1 MQRSLDWQ
9 GSWMTEEH
17 LMFKESTRKFMEAEI
32 VPHTERWAEQG
43 MVDRDFWYKAGE
55 AGLLGAS
62 APVEFGGA
70 GVDQSFDALTTYEQ
84 ARSGDAGWGFGVH
97 NICLHYVVAFGNEDQ
112 KARWLP
118 GLISGEIV
126 PAIAMTEPG
135 TGSDLQA
142 VRTSAE
148 KDGDD
153 YIING
158 SKIFITNGQ
167 QADIVIVVAKTDKDA
182 GGRGISLIVVE
193 TADAEGFERGR
204 NLKKLGMKGQD
215 TSELF
220 FENVRVPRANL
231 LGDEEGQGF
240 IHLMLQLGWER
251 LAIGI
256 AAIGAMDSMIDETL
270 SYVKDR
276 KAFGKR
282 LMDLQNTRF
291 KMAEAKSKLDVT
303 KAYINECMVKL
314 VAGELDPVEGATA
327 KWWGSQMQCEV
338 ADECLQLHG
347 GYGYMMEYPIA
358 RSYADSRVQ
367 KIYGG
372 ANEIQKELIA
382 RSLDD

>member
-97 NICLHYVVAFGNEDQ
+97 NICLHYVVAYGNEEQ

-231 LGDEEGQGF
+231 LGNEEGQGF

-314 VAGELDPVEGATA
+314 IAGELGPVEGATA

>member
-97 NICLHYVVAFGNEDQ
+97 NICLHYVVAYGNEEQ

-314 VAGELDPVEGATA
+314 IAGELGPVEGATA

>member
-1 MQRSLDWQ
+1 MERKIDWNAA
-9 GSWMTEEH
+9 WMTEEH
-17 LMFKESTRKFMEAEI
+17 LMFKESTRRFFESELT
-32 VPHTERWAEQG
+32 PHVERWAEQG
-43 MVDRDFWYKAGE
+43 EVDRDFWYKAGE

-62 APVEFGGA
+62 TPEEFGGA
-70 GVDQSFDALTTYEQ
+70 GADHSYDAIISYEQ
-84 ARSGDAGWGFGVH
+84 ARSGDSGWGFGVH
-97 NICLHYVVAFGNEDQ
+97 NICIHYVIAYGNDEQ

-118 GLISGEIV
+118 GLLSGAIV

-135 TGSDLQA
+135 TGSDLQS
-142 VRTSAE
+142 VRTTAD

-167 QADIVIVVAKTDKDA
+167 QADMVIVVAKTDKEA
-182 GGRGISLIVVE
+182 GAKGISLIVVE
-193 TADAEGFERGR
+193 TADAEGFQRGR

-220 FENVRVPRANL
+220 FENVRVPQSNL
-231 LGDEEGQGF
+231 LGDKEGQGF

-256 AAIGAMDSMIDETL
+256 SAIGVMDGVIEDTVR
-270 SYVKDR
+270 YVQDR
-276 KAFGKR
+276 KAFKQR
-282 LMDLQNTRF
+282 IMDFQNTRF
-291 KMAEAKSKLDVT
+291 KLAEAKSKADVT
-303 KAYINECMVKL
+303 KAYINDCVVKL
-314 VAGELDPVEGATA
+314 MDGGLDAVEGATA

-338 ADECLQLHG
+338 VDECLQLHG

-358 RSYADSRVQ
+358 RAYADSRVQ

-372 ANEIQKELIA
+372 TNEIQKELIA
-382 RSLDD
+382 RSLDI

>member
-1 MQRSLDWQ
+1 MERKLDWNAA
-9 GSWMTEEH
+9 WMTEEH
-17 LMFKESTRKFMEAEI
+17 LMFKESTRRFFETELA
-32 VPHTERWAEQG
+32 PHAERWAEQG
-43 MVDRDFWYKAGE
+43 QVDRDFWNKAGE

-62 APVEFGGA
+62 APEEFGGA
-70 GVDQSFDALTTYEQ
+70 GVDRSFDAITTYEQ
-84 ARSGDAGWGFGVH
+84 ARAGDSGWGFGVH
-97 NICLHYVVAFGNEDQ
+97 NICMHYFTAYGNDEQ

-142 VRTSAE
+142 VRTSAD

-167 QADIVIVVAKTDKDA
+167 QADLVIVVAKTDKDA
-182 GGRGISLIVVE
+182 GGKGISLIVVE
-193 TADAEGFERGR
+193 TANAEGFQRGR

-220 FENVRVPRANL
+220 FENVRVPQANL
-231 LGDEEGQGF
+231 LGEEEGQGF

-251 LAIGI
+251 LAIGVG
-256 AAIGAMDSMIDETL
+256 AIGAMDGVIEDTVR
-270 SYVKDR
+270 YVQDR
-276 KAFGKR
+276 KAFKRR
-282 LMDLQNTRF
+282 LMDFQNTRF
-291 KMAEAKSKLDVT
+291 KLAEAKSKADVT
-303 KAYINECMVKL
+303 KAYVNECVVKL
-314 VAGELDPVEGATA
+314 IEGKLDAVDGATA

-338 ADECLQLHG
+338 VDECLQLHG
-347 GYGYMMEYPIA
+347 GYGYMMEYPVA
-358 RSYADSRVQ
+358 RAYADSRVQ

-382 RSLDD
+382 RSLDV

>member
-1 MQRSLDWQ
+1 MERKIDWNAP
-9 GSWMTEEH
+9 WMTEEH
-17 LMFKESTRKFMEAEI
+17 LMFKESTRRFFEAELS
-32 VPHTERWAEQG
+32 PHTERWAEQG
-43 MVDRDFWYKAGE
+43 EVDRDFWYKAGE

-62 APVEFGGA
+62 APEEFGGVA
-70 GVDQSFDALTTYEQ
+70 ADKSFDALTIYEQ
-84 ARSGDAGWGFGVH
+84 ARAGDSGWGFAVH
-97 NICLHYVVAFGNEDQ
+97 NICIHYIIAYANEEQ

-142 VRTSAE
+142 VRTTAD

-193 TADAEGFERGR
+193 TADAEGFARGR

-231 LGDEEGQGF
+231 LGEQEGQGF

-251 LAIGI
+251 ASIGVG
-256 AAIGAMDSMIDETL
+256 AIGAMDAVIEETVR
-270 SYVKDR
+270 YVQER
-276 KAFGKR
+276 KAFKQR
-282 LMDLQNTRF
+282 LMDMQNTRF
-291 KMAEAKSKLDVT
+291 KLAEAKTKADVT

-314 VAGELDPVEGATA
+314 IDGKLDPVSGATA

-338 ADECLQLHG
+338 VDECLQLHG
-347 GYGYMMEYPIA
+347 GYGYMMEYPVA
-358 RSYADSRVQ
+358 RAYADSRGQ

>member
-1 MQRSLDWQ
+1 MERKIEWNAP
-9 GSWMTEEH
+9 WMTEEH
-17 LMFKESTRKFMEAEI
+17 LMFKESTRRFFEAELS
-32 VPHTERWAEQG
+32 PHTERWAEQG
-43 MVDRDFWYKAGE
+43 EVDRDFWYKAGE

-62 APVEFGGA
+62 APEELGGA
-70 GVDQSFDALTTYEQ
+70 GGDHSFDAIIGYEQ
-84 ARSGDAGWGFGVH
+84 ARAGDSGWGFGVH
-97 NICLHYVVAFGNEDQ
+97 NICMHYIIAYANEEQ

-126 PAIAMTEPG
+126 PALAMTEPG
-135 TGSDLQA
+135 TGSDVQA
-142 VRTSAE
+142 VRTTAD

-193 TADAEGFERGR
+193 TADAEGFARGR

-231 LGDEEGQGF
+231 LGEQEGQGF

-251 LAIGI
+251 ASIGVAAI
-256 AAIGAMDSMIDETL
+256 AAMDAVIEETVR
-270 SYVKDR
+270 YVQER
-276 KAFGKR
+276 KAFKQR
-282 LMDLQNTRF
+282 LMDMQNTRF
-291 KMAEAKSKLDVT
+291 KLAEAKTKADVT

-314 VAGELDPVEGATA
+314 IDGKLDPVSGATA

-338 ADECLQLHG
+338 VDECLQLHG
-347 GYGYMMEYPIA
+347 GYGYMMEYPVA
-358 RSYADSRVQ
+358 RAYADSRAQ

>member
-314 VAGELDPVEGATA
+314 VAGELGPVEGATA

>member
-1 MQRSLDWQ
+1 MERKIDWNAP
-9 GSWMTEEH
+9 WMTEEH
-17 LMFKESTRKFMEAEI
+17 LMFKESTRKFFENELS
-32 VPHTERWAEQG
+32 PHAERWAEQG
-43 MVDRDFWYKAGE
+43 IVDRDFWLKAGE

-62 APVEFGGA
+62 APGEFGGVGA
-70 GVDQSFDALTTYEQ
+70 DRSFDALTAYEQ
-84 ARSGDAGWGFGVH
+84 LRAGDSGWGFAVH
-97 NICLHYVVAFGNEDQ
+97 NICLHYLIAYANDEQ

-142 VRTSAE
+142 VRTTAD

-167 QADIVIVVAKTDKDA
+167 QADIIIVVAKTDKDA
-182 GGRGISLIVVE
+182 GGKGISLIVVE
-193 TADAEGFERGR
+193 TADAEGFARGR

-231 LGDEEGQGF
+231 LGEQEGQGF
-240 IHLMLQLGWER
+240 FHLMLQLGWER
-251 LAIGI
+251 ASIGV
-256 AAIGAMDSMIDETL
+256 AAIASMDAVIEETVR
-270 SYVKDR
+270 YVQER
-276 KAFGKR
+276 KAFKQR
-282 LMDLQNTRF
+282 LMDMQNTRF
-291 KMAEAKSKLDVT
+291 KLAEAKTKADVT

-314 VAGELDPVEGATA
+314 IAGKLDPVSGATA

-338 ADECLQLHG
+338 VDECLQLHG
-347 GYGYMMEYPIA
+347 GYGYMMEYPVA
-358 RSYADSRVQ
+358 RAYADSRVQ

-382 RSLDD
+382 RALDD

>member
-1 MQRSLDWQ
+1 
-9 GSWMTEEH
+9 MTEEH
-17 LMFKESTRKFMEAEI
+17 LMFKESTRKFFENELS
-32 VPHTERWAEQG
+32 PHAERWAEQG
-43 MVDRDFWYKAGE
+43 VVDRDFWLKAGE

-62 APVEFGGA
+62 APEEFGGVGA
-70 GVDQSFDALTTYEQ
+70 DRSFDALTAYEQ
-84 ARSGDAGWGFGVH
+84 LRAGDSGWGFGVH
-97 NICLHYVVAFGNEDQ
+97 NICLHYLIAYANDEQ
-112 KARWLP
+112 KARWLT

-142 VRTSAE
+142 VRTTAD

-167 QADIVIVVAKTDKDA
+167 QADIIIVVAKTDKDA
-182 GGRGISLIVVE
+182 GGKGISLIVVE
-193 TADAEGFERGR
+193 AANAEGFARGR

-220 FENVRVPRANL
+220 FENVRVPQANL
-231 LGDEEGQGF
+231 LGEQEGQGF

-251 LAIGI
+251 
-256 AAIGAMDSMIDETL
+256 AAIGVSAIAAMDSVIEETVR
-270 SYVKDR
+270 YTQDR
-276 KAFGKR
+276 KAFKQR
-282 LMDLQNTRF
+282 LMDMQNTRF
-291 KMAEAKSKLDVT
+291 KLAEAKTKADVT

-314 VAGELDPVEGATA
+314 IDGNLDPISGATA

-338 ADECLQLHG
+338 VDECLQLHG
-347 GYGYMMEYPIA
+347 GYGYMMEYPVA
-358 RSYADSRVQ
+358 RAYADSRVQ

-382 RSLDD
+382 RALDV